1 MDKMVTIKD
10 VAKRARVS
18 IATVSRIINGA
29 DNVGESY
36 RTAVQ
41 KAIKE
46 LDYQPDA
53 VAQSMKKKTFRTIGL
68 VMSDFSVPFFG
79 QILKQ
84 IEKAYRSNGELV
96 LFVNTYED
104 PAIEKKGIQ
113 FMVEK
118 RADVLII
125 SSTGMNEDYL
135 SRLQEK
141 GMSIIL
147 LDRRSRK
154 YQFPSIYVD
163 KKTGM
168 YQALE
173 YLREMG
179 HREIAFISGPR
190 QLSTNYD
197 RYSGI
202 SDFCYDNSLPSDA
215 VSCYFG
221 TYSEEYGYKV
231 TEGLLKEQK
240 PVTAIVVGSV
250 TQAAGVV
257 LCCKEQNIRIPEDIS
272 LVSFGEFSLSRLIE
286 PRLTHISD
294 GQEEIGR
301 FLIGMIQDA
310 FEKKLD
316 RSSMVIEPRL
326 ILHQSVRD
334 IGGGA

>member
-1 MDKMVTIKD
+1 MVTIKD
-10 VAKRARVS
+10 VARRAGVS

-29 DNVGESY
+29 DNVGERY
-36 RTAVQ
+36 RIAVQ
-41 KAIKE
+41 EAIKE

-53 VAQSMKKKTFRTIGL
+53 VAQSMKKKTFRTIGV

-84 IEKAYRSNGELV
+84 IEKAYRSNGDLV

-104 PAIEKKGIQ
+104 PEIEKKGIQ

-135 SRLQEK
+135 FRLQEK

-154 YQFPSIYVD
+154 YLFPSIFVD
-163 KKTGM
+163 KKTAM
-168 YQALE
+168 YKVLE
-173 YLREMG
+173 YLWDMG
-179 HREIAFISGPR
+179 HREIVSISGPR

-202 SDFCYDNSLPSDA
+202 SDFCYDKSLSPDII
-215 VSCYFG
+215 SCYFG
-221 TYSEEYGYKV
+221 SYSEEYGYKV
-231 TEGLLKEQK
+231 VENLIREEKT
-240 PVTAIVVGSV
+240 VTAVVVGSV
-250 TQAAGVV
+250 AQAAGVV
-257 LCCKEQNIRIPEDIS
+257 LYCKEKNIKIPEELS
-272 LVSFGEFSLSRLIE
+272 LVSFGEFSLSKLIE

-294 GQEEIGR
+294 EQEEIGQG
-301 FLIGMIQDA
+301 LIEMIHAA
-310 FEKKLD
+310 FEKSLEKKSIVVQPKL
-316 RSSMVIEPRL
+316 IIHE
-326 ILHQSVRD
+326 SVCRR
-334 IGGGA
+334 